1 MPAFVA
7 AFMPTLNE
15 LPWYVQTASASLV
28 VLLLSFLAFF
38 LVPALS
44 VGRQLRRVLKQAAG
58 VEKNSDLGTIF
69 GPYPRLNHS
78 WTEFRET
85 LHQERVHNPKTGAM
99 EVVALRATVSAANF
113 FTEDAVVNTPVRA
126 EFFKHLPGIFTGI
139 GIIGTFTGLLVH
151 LQAFHVTEDA
161 ITVRQSLEQ
170 LLNGVHEAF
179 IVSALAIL
187 LAMLVTLVEK
197 LLLVRLYAKVER
209 LTQLIDERYA
219 AGVGEEYLSR
229 LVGAAEESASQSKIL
244 KDSLVGDLK
253 TILTELSER
262 QIAAF
267 GQSQAQLGAH
277 IGESVATQLKGPLE
291 RLAAVS
297 ESVRGDQ
304 GAAVQQLVADLL
316 AQFSAKLEGL
326 FGTQITGIQ
335 SMQQQTIEALRVA
348 VEQLQKMSNTVEGAG
363 QKAADTLLERLDE
376 TLHKLDQRQ
385 LIMSEEMRKFVHE
398 IRTLVGQSQS
408 ESHAQLQKLLGDL
421 AQQTTALIGDLTH
434 RSGAAVGAMGTQVQ
448 DLSGKVGDAVGQ
460 MSNAI
465 GRLESVVTDAITR
478 MNSGAEMLALA
489 SEDFARAGQG
499 VNGVLTQAQG
509 LTGQLTQSAAS
520 LTAASASLETLLADY
535 RATRDSVGQMLTTVK
550 ATVEAAKRE
559 ASLTVDVL
567 QRLDGSASR
576 LAVAQKAADDYL
588 DSVTQVLAR
597 AHQSFAD
604 SVSRT
609 LNAGNKEF
617 HDAMS
622 SATKMLRET
631 ITELDSVLANAAPR
645 TISRAR

>member
-1 MPAFVA
+1 MPAFIPEL
-7 AFMPTLNE
+7 MPTLNE
-15 LPWYVQTASASLV
+15 LPWYVQTAFAFLV
-28 VLLLSFLAFF
+28 VLFLCFLAFF

-44 VGRQLRRVLKQAAG
+44 VGRQLRRVLKQTAG

-69 GPYPRLNHS
+69 GPHPRLNHC

-179 IVSALAIL
+179 MVSALAIL

-253 TILTELSER
+253 TILTEISER
-262 QIAAF
+262 QISAFAAAHSQLGKDV
-267 GQSQAQLGAH
+267 GQSVADQLR
-277 IGESVATQLKGPLE
+277 EPLDKLATVTKD
-291 RLAAVS
+291 
-297 ESVRGDQ
+297 VRGDQ

-363 QKAADTLLERLDE
+363 QKAADTLLERLNE

-385 LIMSEEMRKFVHE
+385 LIMTEEMRKFVHE

-408 ESHAQLQKLLGDL
+408 ESHTQLQKLLGDL
-421 AQQTTALIGDLTH
+421 AQQTTSLIGDLTN
-434 RSGAAVGAMGTQVQ
+434 RSGAAVGAMSTQVQ
-448 DLSGKVGDAVGQ
+448 DLSGKVGEAVGQ

-465 GRLESVVTDAITR
+465 GRLEGVVTDAITR

-509 LTGQLTQSAAS
+509 LTGQLTQSATS
-520 LTAASASLETLLADY
+520 LTAASVSLETLLADY
-535 RATRDSVGQMLTTVK
+535 RTIRDSVGQMLTTVK

-559 ASLTVDVL
+559 ASLTADVL

-576 LAVAQKAADDYL
+576 LAVAQKAADEYL

-645 TISRAR
+645 TISRAG

>member
-1 MPAFVA
+1 MP
-7 AFMPTLNE
+7 LNQVISTFAQW
-15 LPWYVQTASASLV
+15 PWYVQTAFGTLV
-28 VLLLSFLAFF
+28 VLLLLFFGFF
-38 LVPALS
+38 LIPALK
-44 VGRQLRRVLKQAAG
+44 VGYQLRQVLKQTAAIG
-58 VEKNSDLGTIF
+58 KNADLGSVF
-69 GPYPRLNHS
+69 ARYPRLKHS

-85 LHQERVHNPKTGAM
+85 LHQERAHNSKTGVM
-99 EVVALRATVSAANF
+99 DVVALRATVSASNF
-113 FTEDAVVNTPVRA
+113 FTEDAVVNTPVGA

-197 LLLVRLYAKVER
+197 LLLVRLYANVER
-209 LTQLIDERYA
+209 LTQLIDERFA

-244 KDSLVGDLK
+244 KDALVGDLK
-253 TILTELSER
+253 AILTEISEK
-262 QIAAF
+262 QISAF
-267 GQSQAQLGAH
+267 ATSNSNLGKEVGQSVADQLR
-277 IGESVATQLKGPLE
+277 EPLNK
-291 RLAAVS
+291 LAAVTKD
-297 ESVRGDQ
+297 VRGDQ

-316 AQFSAKLEGL
+316 SQFSAKLEGL

-363 QKAADTLLERLDE
+363 QRAADTLLERLNE

-385 LIMSEEMRKFVHE
+385 LVMTEEMRKFVQE
-398 IRTLVGQSQS
+398 IRGLVGQSQT
-408 ESHAQLQKLLGDL
+408 ESHAQLQRMLGEL
-421 AQQTTALIGDLTH
+421 GQHTSSLIGELTKG
-434 RSGAAVGAMGTQVQ
+434 SGAAVGAMGAQVQ
-448 DLSGKVGDAVGQ
+448 DLSGKVGDAIGQ
-460 MSNAI
+460 MSSAL

-499 VNGVLTQAQG
+499 VSGVLTQAQG
-509 LTGQLTQSAAS
+509 LTGQLTQSAAA
-520 LTAASASLETLLADY
+520 LTAASASMETLLADY
-535 RATRDSVGQMLTTVK
+535 RATRDAVAQMLTTVR
-550 ATVEAAKRE
+550 ATVDAAKRD
-559 ASLTVDVL
+559 ASLTADVL
-567 QRLDGSASR
+567 QRLDASASR
-576 LAVAQKAADDYL
+576 LAVAQKAADEYL

-597 AHQSFAD
+597 AHQSFAE
-604 SVSRT
+604 SITRT

-631 ITELDSVLANAAPR
+631 ITELDSVLANATPR
-645 TISRAR
+645 TPLRAR